1 MAAPVGGGG
10 GNLAPVPAVPA
21 GNGPNTGN
29 NQVKNGYF
37 VKNWGDGS
45 R

>member
-1 MAAPVGGGG
+1 MAAPGGG
-10 GNLAPVPAVPA
+10 GNNGPAPIVPA
-21 GNGPNTGN
+21 GNVPNNGN